1 MTPEQTGRWRESTG
15 SARLSVMDAE
25 GEERP
30 QTPSIRDAVTQDGTA
45 LLSLWHEAETEP
57 GHTDDLQSI
66 DQLIRYDPGAVIVA
80 DLDGRIVGSVIAGWD
95 GWRGSIY
102 RLAVAPLYR
111 RQGLGRKLV
120 RAAES
125 RLAALG
131 AVRLQAIVVEND
143 VRATSFW
150 RSTDWAE
157 QTERLRFVK
166 R

>member
-1 MTPEQTGRWRESTG
+1 
-15 SARLSVMDAE
+15 MDAE
-25 GEERP
+25 REERRGA
-30 QTPSIRDAVTQDGTA
+30 PSIRVAVTQDATA
-45 LLSLWHEAETEP
+45 LLSLWHDAETEP

-66 DQLIRYDPGAVIVA
+66 LQLIRYDPGAVIVA

-111 RQGLGRKLV
+111 RQKLGLRLI

-125 RLAALG
+125 RLARLG

-150 RSTDWAE
+150 RSTDWDE
-157 QTERLRFVK
+157 QTERVRFVK
-166 R
+166 G

>member
-1 MTPEQTGRWRESTG
+1 MS
-15 SARLSVMDAE
+15 MDAE
-25 GEERP
+25 REERRGA
-30 QTPSIRDAVTQDGTA
+30 PSIRVAVTQDATA
-45 LLSLWHEAETEP
+45 LLSLWHDAETEP

-66 DQLIRYDPGAVIVA
+66 LQLIRYDPGAVIVA